1 MKYEYKDLLT
11 SLIWLGL
18 AGVLVAFDTYVLNN
32 FLGQIDSLIFILL
45 FIGVLGILVK
55 ILMNPTV

>member
-11 SLIWLGL
+11 SLIYFGL
-18 AGVLVAFDTYVLNN
+18 AGVFVAFDAYVLNN

-45 FIGVLGILVK
+45 FIGVLGMLVK
-55 ILMNPTV
+55 ILMNPNV

>member
-11 SLIWLGL
+11 SLKWLGL
-18 AGVLVAFDTYVLNN
+18 AAVLFALDAYVFNN

-45 FIGVLGILVK
+45 FIGVLGTLVK
-55 ILMNPTV
+55 ILMNPRV